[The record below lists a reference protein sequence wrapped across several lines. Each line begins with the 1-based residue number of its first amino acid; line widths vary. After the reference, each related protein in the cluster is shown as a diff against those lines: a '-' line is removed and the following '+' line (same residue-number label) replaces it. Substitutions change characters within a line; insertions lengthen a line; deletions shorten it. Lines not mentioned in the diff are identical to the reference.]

1 MFVSSTCND
10 LKQVRADLK
19 NFIEC
24 MGLYPIISNYDSFPV
39 DPSVTAV
46 DNCLQVVDERADL
59 FLLIVGGRYGSI
71 NDHGKSITN
80 MEYLR
85 ARAKGIPIY
94 VFVQKAILNILPL
107 WKANPDSDFTAVV
120 DSSKLFAFV
129 DSLMG
134 VDGIWVF
141 PFEFANEISDAL
153 RKQLAYLFK
162 DALQLR
168 SRAEDRGLPDAL
180 RQLQGV
186 PLRLVIDRPPYWE
199 FLLFAHVLD
208 QEISRAKG
216 RRFDL
221 NFGIAF
227 GQGEHLDTSE
237 RVFDWVNRKLAEQ
250 SRISGTME
258 RIVNVALQDAF
269 GPQGISGDPVKIV
282 YATQRLG
289 EAYRSAIEWA
299 IETQRVSVQDR
310 FQELVRVL
318 GTFVNNMIGEI
329 EDYSAHALRTI
340 EAVIA
345 NPPGPNESREV
356 NLTLKLTM
364 SGVDEFRE
372 VCDKL
377 SASL

>member
-1 MFVSSTCND
+1 
-10 LKQVRADLK
+10 
-19 NFIEC
+19 
-24 MGLYPIISNYDSFPV
+24 
-39 DPSVTAV
+39 
-46 DNCLQVVDERADL
+46 
-59 FLLIVGGRYGSI
+59 
-71 NDHGKSITN
+71 
-80 MEYLR
+80 
-85 ARAKGIPIY
+85 
-94 VFVQKAILNILPL
+94 
-107 WKANPDSDFTAVV
+107 
-120 DSSKLFAFV
+120 
-129 DSLMG
+129 
-134 VDGIWVF
+134 
-141 PFEFANEISDAL
+141 
-153 RKQLAYLFK
+153 
-162 DALQLR
+162 
-168 SRAEDRGLPDAL
+168 
-180 RQLQGV
+180 
-186 PLRLVIDRPPYWE
+186 
-199 FLLFAHVLD
+199 
-208 QEISRAKG
+208 
-216 RRFDL
+216 
-221 NFGIAF
+221 
-227 GQGEHLDTSE
+227 
-237 RVFDWVNRKLAEQ
+237 
-250 SRISGTME
+250 ME